1 MTVKIK
7 DPGSALT
14 HLYKCFLFFVKFR
27 RYFCYIYG
35 DKRNLVSFCVC
46 FEENSLWNKSSQISI
61 ITSERNKENAI
72 DRETT
77 RIKN

>member
-1 MTVKIK
+1 M
-7 DPGSALT
+7 
-14 HLYKCFLFFVKFR
+14 KFR

-35 DKRNLVSFCVC
+35 DKRHLVSFCVC

-72 DRETT
+72 DREKT
-77 RIKN
+77 RIKNQTNNNRLEEEIKQTT